1 MRWLAIIFLVL
12 VAALG
17 GAYLYFKDYPYRK
30 YSHWLKGE
38 DYNLYYQISGF
49 KSFYLKPPGV
59 EEIPP
64 YKEDYV
70 QLWKEFPL
78 RNSIVPL
85 PTRHPMFQSIPIIE
99 LQGKNSVPQLGVV
112 LHDAKGREISRV
124 YTLPNKLYQDQSQ
137 GQELF
142 KLPYVRNRLLTKGL
156 NEIWKDTF
164 SYEIKVQPKSLDEMI
179 YDLYILHLRSKML
192 PSETIRYG
200 LIKEGKQALIEL
212 RSQDKDYMVEL
223 VLTQDSGS
231 IFSYI
236 IKTEKENL
244 ESRKIRAKFLETISF
259 SPVDED
265 IGRLL
270 YTEFKQLNYARQ
282 IDQEGMLYLF
292 SAWSQQTENV
302 DLLKEMI
309 YYLERGDNTK
319 KQLNSL
325 YTYAFKKYG
334 KTFTSRKDAMES
346 DDPELALQRKIE
358 IEDRENRQAAEE
370 NKGKAPPVPELTP
383 DEKMNMYL
391 KKAKEEKPRAPEDMT
406 VH

>member
-1 MRWLAIIFLVL
+1 MRWLAIVILVL
-12 VAALG
+12 VVALG
-17 GAYLYFKDYPYRK
+17 GAYFYFKDYPYRK
-30 YSHWLKGE
+30 YAHWMKGE
-38 DYNLYYQISGF
+38 EYNLYYQISGY
-49 KSFYLKPPGV
+49 KAFYLKPPGL

-64 YKEDYV
+64 YKEDYI

-85 PTRHPMFQSIPIIE
+85 PTRHPMFQSIPIID
-99 LQGKNSVPQLGVV
+99 LRGKTVAPQLGVI

-124 YTLPNKLYQDQSQ
+124 YTLPNRLYQDQSQ

-142 KLPYVRNRLLTKGL
+142 KLPYVRNRLLNKGL
-156 NEIWKDTF
+156 NQIWKDIF
-164 SYEIKVQPKSLDEMI
+164 SYEILVKPKTNDEMI

-192 PSETIRYG
+192 PPETVRYG

-212 RSQDKDYMVEL
+212 TSQDKDYMVEL

-244 ESRKIRAKFLETISF
+244 ESRKIRAKFLETITF

-292 SAWSQQTENV
+292 SAWSQQPENV

-319 KQLNSL
+319 KQLAAL
-325 YTYAFKKYG
+325 YAFAFKKYG
-334 KTFTSRKDAMES
+334 KTFTSRKDVMET

-358 IEDRENRQAAEE
+358 IEERENRKAAEE
-370 NKGKAPPVPELTP
+370 NKGKAPPAPELTP
-383 DEKMNMYL
+383 DEKMNIYL
-391 KKAKEEKPRAPEDMT
+391 KKAKEDKAKPVEDMT
-406 VH
+406 VY

>member
-1 MRWLAIIFLVL
+1 MRWLAIVFLVL

-17 GAYLYFKDYPYRK
+17 GAYSYFKDYPYRK
-30 YSHWLKGE
+30 YASWMKGE
-38 DYNLYYQISGF
+38 EYNLYYQISGYR
-49 KSFYLKPPGV
+49 SFYLRPPEL

-99 LQGKNSVPQLGVV
+99 LRGKTSAPQLGVI

-124 YTLPNKLYQDQSQ
+124 YTIPNRLYQDQSQ

-142 KLPYVRNRLLTKGL
+142 KLPYVRNRLLNKGL
-156 NEIWKDTF
+156 NQIWQDIF
-164 SYEIKVQPKSLDEMI
+164 SYEIVVKPKSFDEMI

-192 PSETIRYG
+192 PPETVRYG

-212 RSQDKDYMVEL
+212 ASQDKDYMVEL
-223 VLTQDSGS
+223 VITQDSGS

-259 SPVDED
+259 SPVDEN

-292 SAWSQQTENV
+292 SAWSQQPESV

-319 KQLNSL
+319 KQLTAL
-325 YTYAFKKYG
+325 YTFAFKK
-334 KTFTSRKDAMES
+334 
-346 DDPELALQRKIE
+346 
-358 IEDRENRQAAEE
+358 
-370 NKGKAPPVPELTP
+370 
-383 DEKMNMYL
+383 
-391 KKAKEEKPRAPEDMT
+391 
-406 VH
+406 